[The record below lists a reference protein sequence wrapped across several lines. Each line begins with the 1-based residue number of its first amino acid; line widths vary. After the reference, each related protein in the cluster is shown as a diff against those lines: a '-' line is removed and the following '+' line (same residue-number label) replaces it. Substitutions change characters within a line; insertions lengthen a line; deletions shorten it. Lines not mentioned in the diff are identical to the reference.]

1 MAYRLRFK
9 QLRAIQNSCL
19 RPAFPTYLP
28 SKYGKNVMLFSFPA
42 TAIDASGVLAGFS
55 HFGAAVTIGMV
66 VVCALLATRC
76 KGRCREDEIFRLHV
90 M

>member
-1 MAYRLRFK
+1 
-9 QLRAIQNSCL
+9 
-19 RPAFPTYLP
+19 
-28 SKYGKNVMLFSFPA
+28 MLFSFPA
-42 TAIDASGVLAGFS
+42 TAIDATSVLAVFS
-55 HFGAAVTIGMV
+55 HLGAAVTVGMF

>member
-1 MAYRLRFK
+1 
-9 QLRAIQNSCL
+9 
-19 RPAFPTYLP
+19 
-28 SKYGKNVMLFSFPA
+28 MLFPFPA
-42 TAIDASGVLAGFS
+42 TAIDPTSLLAGFS
-55 HFGAAVTIGMV
+55 HLGAAVTIGMF